1 MPRNLAVF
9 FLSLLL
15 GGWALAQGDLP
26 KNPDKGDILLAG
38 LVLTPGDNPND
49 GLPDG
54 MDILPG
60 ALVVIEGTKHA
71 TSTDSRGLFIFT
83 EAPEGEVTVVIS
95 KDGFQTVKLKATVDK
110 HVVEEPPTLRVEM
123 LPIGATTVNNALT
136 GGGTLYATFV
146 PRTETS
152 PGNDGDFMNLLA
164 ALAAGADPL
173 TIAVERPP
181 TSNINPAMSEM
192 FPTTELPCSVM
203 VRPANA
209 PSRTNYQEMGSVPV
223 WPCFD
228 QKGRYLYVSTVYQH
242 RIEVFDVTKGNEYV
256 ANIPLQNAFI
266 SSLTLSKDGRYIYAT
281 QMAKQMGVLAI
292 DTSTFLPAA
301 FMELPDNTMIPNA
314 LACSPDGRLLYI
326 TLTNAVN
333 PGGGGQLVAMDPTT
347 GALLQSIPVGGT
359 PTDLLITPDGRTAVT
374 VNMGNGNLS
383 VVDLAAGAVV
393 RTIQAEVS
401 PNKAVLTRDG
411 RILVTNR
418 GSNTVSVLGLADG
431 RILGRIKVGKGPMD
445 ICLTKD
451 GSEAYVS
458 NYQDGTISV
467 IDVNGGAVKSTT
479 PPNLR
484 SNPLGLTIRP

>member
-1 MPRNLAVF
+1 
-9 FLSLLL
+9 
-15 GGWALAQGDLP
+15 
-26 KNPDKGDILLAG
+26 
-38 LVLTPGDNPND
+38 
-49 GLPDG
+49 
-54 MDILPG
+54 
-60 ALVVIEGTKHA
+60 
-71 TSTDSRGLFIFT
+71 
-83 EAPEGEVTVVIS
+83 
-95 KDGFQTVKLKATVDK
+95 
-110 HVVEEPPTLRVEM
+110 
-123 LPIGATTVNNALT
+123 
-136 GGGTLYATFV
+136 
-146 PRTETS
+146 
-152 PGNDGDFMNLLA
+152 
-164 ALAAGADPL
+164 
-173 TIAVERPP
+173 
-181 TSNINPAMSEM
+181 
-192 FPTTELPCSVM
+192 
-203 VRPANA
+203 
-209 PSRTNYQEMGSVPV
+209 
-223 WPCFD
+223 
-228 QKGRYLYVSTVYQH
+228 
-242 RIEVFDVTKGNEYV
+242 
-256 ANIPLQNAFI
+256 
-266 SSLTLSKDGRYIYAT
+266 
-281 QMAKQMGVLAI
+281 
-292 DTSTFLPAA
+292 
-301 FMELPDNTMIPNA
+301 
-314 LACSPDGRLLYI
+314 
-326 TLTNAVN
+326 
-333 PGGGGQLVAMDPTT
+333 MDPTT